1 MPRAR
6 GDEGGNPAV
15 GAQAQT
21 VPRGGGDGRADA
33 PSLPD
38 DATLQQLALSRD
50 EYLLARERLDRD
62 LTPVELGM
70 LGALWS
76 EHCGYKH
83 SKPLF
88 RYFPTDAPHVL
99 TQLGGENAG
108 AVDIGDGW
116 VVVMK
121 IESHN
126 HPSAIEPYEGA
137 ATGVGG
143 IVRDIFAM
151 GARPIA
157 LLDSL
162 RFGPLHAAASGNND
176 EGDNNDEARRNRRL
190 LNGVVA
196 GIGGYGNC
204 LGIPNVGGE
213 VRIGPAYSRNPLVN
227 AMCVGI
233 APHDSLIGAT
243 TGGPGHVLLLVGA
256 DTGRDGLHGATFASV
271 ELDDRSEERR
281 PAVQV
286 GNPFLEKLLMEAC
299 VELVQEHREWLVGLQ
314 DFGAAG
320 MTSSSVECA
329 ARGGSGLEIDVD
341 AVPRREAGMTAYE
354 VMLSESQ
361 ERMLVIA
368 KPDCVD
374 QIRAHFAHWELDTAV
389 VGTTTD
395 GDRARVFEGGVEVAA
410 APVGLLT
417 EPPTYE
423 PSAWPDPAAAARAA
437 FDPATLPDLAATSAA
452 ANAALLALLA
462 APNIADKTWVTQQYD
477 QQVLTNTVIV
487 PGSDAGVV
495 RIKGSNRAIALCTDG
510 NGRAV
515 GLDPWAGAARSVCEA
530 ARNVACTGA
539 RPLAV
544 TDCLNF
550 GNPERPEIYYQLREA
565 VRGLADACRALGTPV
580 VSGNVS
586 LYNESNGVPVT
597 PTPVIGMLG
606 VLGDVSKVVRMGFQN
621 PGDAIWLLGA
631 ALPQP
636 AATLGGSEYLA
647 TLHDREAGPIP
658 VDLDAEAALVRLLV
672 AAADRGLLRSA
683 HDCSDGGLAVAV
695 AECSVAAG
703 LGADCPEIALGPRRD
718 AALFGEAGARAV
730 VSLDPAQGVAL
741 EALAR
746 DHAVP
751 FTPLGRVRGD
761 RIRLGRGGLDL
772 PVAAAASAHRAAL
785 PALMSDLGGDPSGL
799 RQGAPAQATAR
810 TGPSWREVQNSLFT
824 F

>member
-1 MPRAR
+1 MPGDRPGDQPGAR
-6 GDEGGNPAV
+6 V
-15 GAQAQT
+15 
-21 VPRGGGDGRADA
+21 ADA
-33 PSLPD
+33 APVAVD
-38 DATLQQLALSRD
+38 DETLAQLALSRD
-50 EYLLARERLDRD
+50 EYRRARDHLGRD

-88 RYFPTDAPHVL
+88 RHFPTQAPHVL
-99 TQLGGENAG
+99 TELGGENAG

-121 IESHN
+121 VESHN

-162 RFGPLHAAASGNND
+162 RFGPLD
-176 EGDNNDEARRNRRL
+176 DPEAGARNRRL
-190 LNGVVA
+190 LRGVVA

-204 LGIPNVGGE
+204 LGIPNIGGE
-213 VRIGPAYSRNPLVN
+213 VRFGPQYSGNPLVN

-233 APHDSLIGAT
+233 APRGTLIGAT

-271 ELDDRSEERR
+271 ELDERSAERR

-299 VELVQEHREWLVGLQ
+299 VDLVQDHRDWIVGLQ

-320 MTSSSVECA
+320 LTSSSVECA

-341 AVPRREAGMTAYE
+341 AVPRREAGMTAYD

-368 KPDCVD
+368 KPQHVD
-374 QIRAHFAHWELDTAV
+374 DVRAHFAYWDLPTAV
-389 VGTTTD
+389 VGATTD
-395 GDRARVFEGGVEVAA
+395 GDRARIYEAGAEVAA

-417 EPPTYE
+417 DPPAYV
-423 PSAWPDPAAAARAA
+423 PDARPDPRAAARAA
-437 FDPATLPDLAATSAA
+437 FDPAGLPDVAD

-462 APNIADKTWVTQQYD
+462 APNIADKRWVTQQYD
-477 QQVLTNTVIV
+477 QQVLTNTVLV
-487 PGSDAGVV
+487 PGADAGVV
-495 RIKGSNRAIALCTDG
+495 RIKGSDRAIAVCTDG
-510 NGRAV
+510 AGRAV
-515 GLDPWAGAARSVCEA
+515 SLDPWAGAARSVCEA

-565 VRGLADACRALGTPV
+565 VRGIGDACRALGTPV

-586 LYNESNGVPVT
+586 LYNESSGVAVT

-606 VLGDVSKVVRMGFQN
+606 VLDDVTTVVRMGFQR

-631 ALPQP
+631 EIGQP
-636 AATLGGSEYLA
+636 AATLGGSEFLVRQ
-647 TLHDREAGPIP
+647 HDRVAGPIP

-672 AAADRGLLRSA
+672 AAAERRLLRSA
-683 HDCSDGGLAVAV
+683 HDCSDGGLAVAL
-695 AECSVAAG
+695 AECAIAG
-703 LGADCPEIALGPRRD
+703 ALGADCAGATWDGRRD

-730 VSLDPAQGVAL
+730 VGLDPAHAD
-741 EALAR
+741 ALA
-746 DHAVP
+746 ALAAEIGVVV
-751 FTPLGRVRGD
+751 TPLGT
-761 RIRLGRGGLDL
+761 
-772 PVAAAASAHRAAL
+772 VAAAEPADARLRLGAAIDVALAEATAAHREAL
-785 PALMSDLGGDPSGL
+785 PRALDG
-799 RQGAPAQATAR
+799 
-810 TGPSWREVQNSLFT
+810 
-824 F
+824 

>member
-1 MPRAR
+1 MPGDRPADQPGAR
-6 GDEGGNPAV
+6 V
-15 GAQAQT
+15 
-21 VPRGGGDGRADA
+21 ADA
-33 PSLPD
+33 APVAVD
-38 DATLQQLALSRD
+38 DETLAQLALSRD
-50 EYLLARERLDRD
+50 EYRRARDHLGRD
-62 LTPVELGM
+62 LTPVEVGM

-88 RYFPTDAPHVL
+88 RHFPTQAPHVL
-99 TQLGGENAG
+99 TELGGENAG

-121 IESHN
+121 VESHN

-162 RFGPLHAAASGNND
+162 RFGPLD
-176 EGDNNDEARRNRRL
+176 DPEAGPRNRRL
-190 LNGVVA
+190 LRGVVA
-196 GIGGYGNC
+196 GVGGYGNC
-204 LGIPNVGGE
+204 LGIPNIGGE
-213 VRIGPAYSRNPLVN
+213 VRFGPQYSGNPLVN

-233 APHDSLIGAT
+233 APRGTLIGAT

-271 ELDDRSEERR
+271 ELDERSAERR

-299 VELVQEHREWLVGLQ
+299 VDLVQDHRDWIVGLQ

-320 MTSSSVECA
+320 LTSSSVECA
-329 ARGGSGLEIDVD
+329 ARGNSGIEIDVD
-341 AVPRREAGMTAYE
+341 AVPRREAGMTAYD

-368 KPDCVD
+368 KPQHVD
-374 QIRAHFAHWELDTAV
+374 DVRAHFAYWDLPTAV
-389 VGTTTD
+389 VGATTD
-395 GDRARVFEGGVEVAA
+395 GDRARIYEAGAEVAA

-417 EPPTYE
+417 DPPAYV
-423 PSAWPDPAAAARAA
+423 PDARPDPRAAALAA
-437 FDPATLPDLAATSAA
+437 FDPAGLPDVAD

-462 APNIADKTWVTQQYD
+462 APNIADKRWVTQQYD
-477 QQVLTNTVIV
+477 QQVLTNTVLV
-487 PGSDAGVV
+487 PGADAGVV
-495 RIKGSNRAIALCTDG
+495 RIKGSDRAIAVCTDG
-510 NGRAV
+510 AGRAV
-515 GLDPWAGAARSVCEA
+515 SLDPWAGAARSVCEA

-565 VRGLADACRALGTPV
+565 VRGIGDACRALGTPV

-586 LYNESNGVPVT
+586 LYNESSGVAVT

-606 VLGDVSKVVRMGFQN
+606 VLDDVTTVVRMGFQR

-631 ALPQP
+631 EIGQP
-636 AATLGGSEYLA
+636 AATLGGSEFLVQQ
-647 TLHDREAGPIP
+647 HDRVAGPIP

-672 AAADRGLLRSA
+672 AAAERRLLRSA
-683 HDCSDGGLAVAV
+683 HDCSDGGLAVAL
-695 AECSVAAG
+695 AECAIAG
-703 LGADCPEIALGPRRD
+703 ALGADCAGVAWDGRRD

-730 VSLDPAQGVAL
+730 VSLDPAHTD
-741 EALAR
+741 ALA
-746 DHAVP
+746 ALAAEIGVVV
-751 FTPLGRVRGD
+751 TPLGT
-761 RIRLGRGGLDL
+761 
-772 PVAAAASAHRAAL
+772 VAAADPDARLRLGAAIDVALAEATAAHREAL
-785 PALMSDLGGDPSGL
+785 PRALDG
-799 RQGAPAQATAR
+799 
-810 TGPSWREVQNSLFT
+810 
-824 F
+824 